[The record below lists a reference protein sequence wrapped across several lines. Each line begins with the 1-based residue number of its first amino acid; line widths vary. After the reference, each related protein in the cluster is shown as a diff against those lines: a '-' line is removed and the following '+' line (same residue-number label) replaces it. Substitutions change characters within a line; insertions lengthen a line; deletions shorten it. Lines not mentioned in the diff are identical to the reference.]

1 MMPRRS
7 FLMAAL
13 LFGAY
18 AVFPPAAAQAGS
30 SKCEGNPGSLLE
42 AIASFNVDADY
53 TEDYAELPIAVTR
66 QAGTFALS
74 LTTSSNPSRS
84 CYGVALTLVDS
95 RGEGFEVD
103 VPVVAV
109 GTVGKLNGAFTQ
121 TYEVSL
127 PDDMPVGAYWMQ
139 VTLGAERTASWYVP
153 DPKDAALPLETAVL
167 FNPFYAGS
175 EVYVPGAEGGNGG
188 VGPVTV
194 KLPLSNED
202 SLTFH
207 LDSNAWEVVDGT
219 LDVIAKLD
227 ADSRKRAWRVSREI
241 SYRANNEVLWGR
253 WNGSYKEG
261 QNPSYW
267 LNLSSDDDKKPWEWS
282 SSSDIF
288 KSRKNGKAKFGQC
301 MVYACVTTSSL
312 RSVGIPT
319 RLVTNLGSAHE
330 SAKSDMVSTTVYRPS
345 RGPSL
350 MTAPSAVV
358 LTKEGTYDAA
368 KSKDVIWNFHVWNE
382 SWHLAAPGSSTA
394 VAPEW
399 NAYDSTPQETASSSE
414 AGVSGYPVASIPDVK
429 SCSTCTFVQSKG
441 TEPFPTKVSVSG
453 K

>member
-13 LFGAY
+13 LFGAS
-18 AVFPPAAAQAGS
+18 AVLPPAAVHAAS
-30 SKCEGNPGSLLE
+30 SKCEGNPGSLLD

-66 QAGTFALS
+66 QAGAFTLS
-74 LTTSSNPSRS
+74 L
-84 CYGVALTLVDS
+84 
-95 RGEGFEVD
+95 
-103 VPVVAV
+103 
-109 GTVGKLNGAFTQ
+109 
-121 TYEVSL
+121 
-127 PDDMPVGAYWMQ
+127 
-139 VTLGAERTASWYVP
+139 
-153 DPKDAALPLETAVL
+153 
-167 FNPFYAGS
+167 
-175 EVYVPGAEGGNGG
+175 
-188 VGPVTV
+188 
-194 KLPLSNED
+194 
-202 SLTFH
+202 
-207 LDSNAWEVVDGT
+207 
-219 LDVIAKLD
+219 
-227 ADSRKRAWRVSREI
+227 
-241 SYRANNEVLWGR
+241 
-253 WNGSYKEG
+253 
-261 QNPSYW
+261 
-267 LNLSSDDDKKPWEWS
+267 
-282 SSSDIF
+282 
-288 KSRKNGKAKFGQC
+288 
-301 MVYACVTTSSL
+301 TTSSL

-345 RGPSL
+345 RSPSL

-382 SWHLAAPGSSTA
+382 SWHLAAPGASTA
-394 VAPEW
+394 GAPEW

-414 AGVSGYPVASIPDVK
+414 AGVPGYPVASIPDVK

>member
-13 LFGAY
+13 LFGAP
-18 AVFPPAAAQAGS
+18 AVFPPAAAQAAS
-30 SKCEGNPGSLLE
+30 SKCEGNPGSLLA
-42 AIASFNVDADY
+42 AIAAFNADGDY
-53 TEDYAELPIAVTR
+53 TEDYADLPIGVTR
-66 QAGTFALS
+66 QAGAFHLS

-84 CYGVALTLVDS
+84 CYGVAVTLVDS
-95 RGEGFEVD
+95 RGEGFEVE

-109 GTVGKLNGAFTQ
+109 GSVGKGNGSFTQ

-127 PDDMPVGAYWMQ
+127 PDDMPVGAYLMQ
-139 VTLGAERTASWYVP
+139 VTLGADRTSSWYVP
-153 DPKDAALPLETAVL
+153 DPKDATLPLETAVL
-167 FNPFYAGS
+167 FNPFSEES
-175 EVYVPGAEGGNGG
+175 EVYVPGSEGGNAG
-188 VGPVTV
+188 VGPVTL

-219 LDVIAKLD
+219 LDVIARLD
-227 ADSRKRAWRVSREI
+227 ADSRKRAWRVAREI
-241 SYRANNEVLWGR
+241 SYSANNQVLWGR
-253 WNGSYKEG
+253 WDGSYKAG

-267 LNLSSDDDKKPWEWS
+267 LGLSSDDDKKPWEWS
-282 SSSDIF
+282 SSSEIY
-288 KSRKNGKAKFGQC
+288 KSGKKGRAKYGQC
-301 MVYACVTTSSL
+301 MVFACVTTSSL

-319 RLVTNLGSAHE
+319 RVVTNLGSAHE

-345 RGPSL
+345 RAPSL

-358 LTKEGTYDAA
+358 LTKEGSYDAS

-382 SWHLAAPGSSTA
+382 SWHLAAPGSSTST
-394 VAPEW
+394 APEW
-399 NAYDSTPQETASSSE
+399 NAYDSTPQEVSSSSE
-414 AGVSGYPVASIPDVK
+414 AGVPGYPVASIPDAK
-429 SCSTCTFVQSKG
+429 SCSTCTFVQTKG